1 MAHPTTRSY
10 AVGQFEFSLDG
21 EAPFYVKSLEGG
33 LPKGNVV
40 EEQIG
45 TDVEFIKHLSTV
57 EIEPLSV
64 EIGMQESI
72 SMLRWIQKSWRKE
85 FDRKAGW
92 ISHANFDMKEVL
104 QTHFSEALIT
114 ETTFPT
120 LDGSSKEMATL
131 KVKMQPEAVEFANGS
146 NNRVHASSRHHERQK
161 LWPASAFAFELHN
174 VDVRHTTK
182 IDSFTVKQGI
192 KSYSTGRARF
202 PHWEPTKLTFPDL
215 SIYVPL
221 AYADSLLDWYQ
232 RSMKGGKDPKLQTHG
247 SIRYLAP
254 NKKDTVFE
262 IDLYHVGI
270 KGVTIDKSERQDQ
283 VKKVKADLYVSR
295 MDLVLQ
301 GVLATQG

>member
-1 MAHPTTRSY
+1 
-10 AVGQFEFSLDG
+10 
-21 EAPFYVKSLEGG
+21 
-33 LPKGNVV
+33 
-40 EEQIG
+40 
-45 TDVEFIKHLSTV
+45 
-57 EIEPLSV
+57 
-64 EIGMQESI
+64 
-72 SMLRWIQKSWRKE
+72 
-85 FDRKAGW
+85 
-92 ISHANFDMKEVL
+92 MKEVL

-232 RSMKGGKDPKLQTHG
+232 RSMKGGKDPVPGAQQEGHRLRDRPVPRRHQGRDDRQVGAAGPGQEGQGRPLRQPHG
-247 SIRYLAP
+247 PGPAGRAGDAGLSYRSASTYR
-254 NKKDTVFE
+254 
-262 IDLYHVGI
+262 
-270 KGVTIDKSERQDQ
+270 S
-283 VKKVKADLYVSR
+283 
-295 MDLVLQ
+295 
-301 GVLATQG
+301 